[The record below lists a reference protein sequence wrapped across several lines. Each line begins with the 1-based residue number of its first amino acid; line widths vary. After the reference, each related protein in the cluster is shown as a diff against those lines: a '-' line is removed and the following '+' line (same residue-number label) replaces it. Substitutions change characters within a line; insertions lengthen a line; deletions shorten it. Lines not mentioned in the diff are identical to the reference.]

1 MMTAREMKTTTEA
14 DAQGDS
20 LSAAALLTGGMA
32 HEINNALVSLVTH
45 LSILGDL
52 LGPLT
57 AHAAGART
65 ESADVR
71 DELSAAQ
78 DAAQHIAAVVR
89 DVQGLLRADRRAVLI
104 DVRAAVERALR
115 LARPHAEGAA
125 VLRAELGEV
134 PRIWASEASLT
145 QVALN
150 LLLNAIEACRAG
162 APRSGQVGVHLYRD
176 AGTVVLEIRDDGIG
190 MERELVDRIFEPMVT
205 TKRSKSSG
213 LGLAITCRLVAGMG
227 GAIDVESM
235 PESGTT
241 FRVRLPVGR
250 DLP

>member
-89 DVQGLLRADRRAVLI
+89 DVQGLLRAD
-104 DVRAAVERALR
+104 
-115 LARPHAEGAA
+115 
-125 VLRAELGEV
+125 LGEV

-205 TKRSKSSG
+205 TKRSKTVPAS
-213 LGLAITCRLVAGMG
+213 R
-227 GAIDVESM
+227 
-235 PESGTT
+235 
-241 FRVRLPVGR
+241 
-250 DLP
+250 